1 MIRFLTASV
10 LAIGLSVHGFAAD
23 YEIDGVHSLAS
34 FKIKHLMVS
43 TTQGRFNDIAG
54 TISYDAANP
63 TASKVAVVL
72 KAASVDTSNAKRDE
86 HLKGPDFFD
95 VAKYPTLSFTS
106 TAWKATGTD
115 AFEVTGDFTLHGV
128 TKPITIAVTKSGEGK
143 GFQGEPRI
151 GFETAFT
158 IKRSDYGMSGYGA
171 AVGDEVKIEF
181 AAEAVGK

>member
-1 MIRFLTASV
+1 MIRFLTASI
-10 LAIGLSVHGFAAD
+10 LAIGLSSHAFAAD

-43 TTQGRFNDIAG
+43 TTQGRFNDISG

-63 TASKVAVVL
+63 GASKVAVTL

-106 TAWKATGTD
+106 TSWKPTGADT
-115 AFEVTGDFTLHGV
+115 FEVVGDFSLHGV
-128 TKPITIAVTKSGEGK
+128 TKPITVTVTKTGEGK
-143 GFQGEPRI
+143 GFKGEPRI
-151 GFETAFT
+151 GFETAFV
-158 IKRSDYGMSGYGA
+158 IKRSDYGMSGYA